1 MKNIKYH
8 TVPKSNTKNVERGKF
23 HTPSTQIHEC
33 SLPWLGTG
41 TSIKSGGIMRF
52 SFMGTNH
59 PYLISLD
66 YEYLFTYLDNGSTRR
81 TYHILKIPNLM
92 TKTNKI

>member
-1 MKNIKYH
+1 MSVYPRIKMKNIKYH

-41 TSIKSGGIMRF
+41 TSIKKWRYYTFLVWI
-52 SFMGTNH
+52 T
-59 PYLISLD
+59 D
-66 YEYLFTYLDNGSTRR
+66 TYLPTWIMDPQGGPM
-81 TYHILKIPNLM
+81 IC
-92 TKTNKI
+92 